1 MRTIK
6 ALAGGVGAALL
17 LALAAGPSGAQAPG
31 ERSAVIPDDCNRACL
46 IKAVHSYMDA
56 LRAKDPKRAPF
67 AKDVVFTEN
76 NVVMPIGEGLWGSI
90 SDASKDGTEAADPRT
105 GRAAWFG
112 LVREHGVPAYY
123 AMLLRVQDGKIT
135 EVETVVHRKT
145 SLPSP
150 FGDVDKY
157 THDPAFNDVLPS
169 EQRRSRERLKS
180 VADSYFS
187 TVERNDGTV
196 FAPFASD
203 CERNENGLSTTSGQ
217 GGSAAVANGCE
228 NQFKLGIY
236 NINKEIR
243 ERRYPLI
250 DEERGVVVSTA
261 FFDHANFYDTY
272 KLTDGREMKTLLKWP
287 NSISLIE
294 AFKVRDGKIWRVEV
308 VFTYVPY
315 FMHNPWARPAPRGAD
330 Q

>member
-1 MRTIK
+1 M
-6 ALAGGVGAALL
+6 
-17 LALAAGPSGAQAPG
+17 LALAAAPSGAQAPG
-31 ERSAVIPDDCNRACL
+31 DKSAYNPQACKRACL
-46 IKAVHSYMDA
+46 EGAVNGYMAA
-56 LRAKDPKRAPF
+56 LRAKDPKKAPL
-67 AKDVVFTEN
+67 APGVIFTEN
-76 NVVMPIGEGLWGSI
+76 NVVMPVGEGLWNSI
-90 SDASKDGTEAADPRT
+90 SEASADGTLAADPVS
-105 GRAAWFG
+105 GQAAWFG
-112 LVREHGVPAYY
+112 LIREHGVPAYY
-123 AMLLRVQDGKIT
+123 AMLIKADGAGRIT
-135 EVETVVHRKT
+135 QVETVVHRKT

-157 THDPAFNDVLPS
+157 GHDAEFEKPLAP
-169 EQRRSRERLKS
+169 EQRRSRERMKS
-180 VADSYFS
+180 IADSYFS

-196 FAPFASD
+196 FAPFTTD

-250 DEERGVVVSTA
+250 DEERGVVVATA

-287 NSISLIE
+287 NSITLIE
-294 AFKVRDGKIWRVEV
+294 GFKIQNGKIHRIEV

-315 FMHNPWARPAPRGAD
+315 FMHNPWARPAPGGVDR
-330 Q
+330 